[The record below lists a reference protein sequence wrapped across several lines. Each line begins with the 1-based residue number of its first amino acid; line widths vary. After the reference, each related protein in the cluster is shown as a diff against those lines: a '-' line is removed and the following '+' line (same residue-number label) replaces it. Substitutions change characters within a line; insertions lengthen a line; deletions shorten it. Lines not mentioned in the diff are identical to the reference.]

1 MLFRIER
8 PPSLTHVP
16 SRVVLITGC
25 SSGIGAASARAFHAR
40 GHAVY
45 ATARRLESLSGL
57 ADDGIATLALDVL
70 DDDSMRAAVDA
81 VQSRHDAV
89 DVLVNNAG
97 YGLQAPVEEASL
109 ADVRRQFETNVF
121 GLVRMTQLVLPAMRR
136 QRFGRIINLS
146 SMGGRFTLPGGGFY
160 HATKH
165 AVEAIS
171 DALRLEVAPFGVAVS
186 LIEPGPVL
194 TEFGTTA
201 INTIDERGPVEAQGP
216 YDDFKRR
223 LAASYAGAYDGRRRN
238 LASSAD
244 AVAAVI
250 VKAAD
255 AARPRARY
263 VVGPVAHAVVTSRRL
278 LPDRVFDALIR
289 SQFPTP

>member
-1 MLFRIER
+1 M
-8 PPSLTHVP
+8 P

-25 SSGIGAASARAFHAR
+25 SSGIGAAAARAFHAS
-40 GHAVY
+40 GHTVY
-45 ATARRLESLSGL
+45 ATARRPDSITGL
-57 ADDGIATLALDVL
+57 ATDGISTLALDVL
-70 DDDSMRAAVDA
+70 DDDSMCAAVHA

-97 YGLQAPVEEASL
+97 YGLQAPVEEADL

-136 QRFGRIINLS
+136 QRFGRIVNLS

-171 DALRLEVAPFGVAVS
+171 DALRLEVASFGVAVS

-201 INTIDERGPVEAQGP
+201 INTIDEPGTAGGAGP

-244 AVAAVI
+244 SVAAVI

-255 AARPRARY
+255 ANRPRARY
-263 VVGPVAHAVVTSRRL
+263 VVGPIAHAAVTGRRL
-278 LPDRVFDALIR
+278 LPDRVFDAVVR

>member
-1 MLFRIER
+1 MA
-8 PPSLTHVP
+8 

-40 GHAVY
+40 GHVVY
-45 ATARRLESLSGL
+45 ATARRPESLRCL
-57 ADDGIATLALDVL
+57 ADDGVATLALDVL

-97 YGLQAPVEEASL
+97 YGLQTPVEEADL

-121 GLVRMTQLVLPAMRR
+121 GLVRMTQLVLPGMRR
-136 QRFGRIINLS
+136 QRFGRVINVS

-165 AVEAIS
+165 AVEALS
-171 DALRLEVAPFGVAVS
+171 DALRLEVSSFGVAVC
-186 LIEPGPVL
+186 LIEPGPVR

-201 INTIDERGPVEAQGP
+201 INTIDQRGAAEEQGP
-216 YDDFKRR
+216 YDQFKLR
-223 LAASYAGAYDGRRRN
+223 LAASYAGAYDGRRRS

-244 AVAAVI
+244 TVAGVI

-263 VVGPVAHAVVTSRRL
+263 VVGPIAHAAVTGRRL
-278 LPDRVFDALIR
+278 LPDRVFDAVIR

>member
-1 MLFRIER
+1 M
-8 PPSLTHVP
+8 P

-25 SSGIGAASARAFHAR
+25 SSGIGAAAARAFHAR
-40 GHAVY
+40 GHTVY
-45 ATARRLESLSGL
+45 ATARRVESLVGL
-57 ADDGIATLALDVL
+57 VGEGMFALPLDVL

-81 VQSRHDAV
+81 VESRYGTV

-97 YGLQAPVEEASL
+97 YGLQAPVEEADL

-121 GLVRMTQLVLPAMRR
+121 GLVRLTQLVLPAMRSGR
-136 QRFGRIINLS
+136 WGRIINVS
-146 SMGGRFTLPGGGFY
+146 SMAGRFSLPGGGFY

-165 AVEAIS
+165 AVEALS
-171 DALRLEVAPFGVAVS
+171 DALRLEVASFGVGVS

-194 TEFGTTA
+194 TEFGTTS
-201 INTIDERGPVEAQGP
+201 IGTIEEAPSAADRGP
-216 YDDFKRR
+216 YDDFKQR
-223 LAASYAGAYDGRRRN
+223 LTLAYAGAYDGRRRS

-244 AVAAVI
+244 TVAAVI

-255 AARPRARY
+255 AKRPRARY
-263 VVGPVAHAVVTSRRL
+263 VVGPVAHAVVTGRRL
-278 LPDRVFDALIR
+278 LPDRVFDAVIR

>member
-1 MLFRIER
+1 M
-8 PPSLTHVP
+8 P
-16 SRVVLITGC
+16 SRAVLITGC
-25 SSGIGAASARAFHAR
+25 SAGIGAATARAFHAR
-40 GHAVY
+40 GHTVY
-45 ATARRLESLSGL
+45 ATARRPDSLAGL
-57 ADDGIATLALDVL
+57 ATDGISTLTLDVV

-97 YGLQAPVEEASL
+97 YGLQAPVEEADL

-136 QRFGRIINLS
+136 QRFGRVINLS
-146 SMGGRFTLPGGGFY
+146 SMGGRFSLPGGGFY

-171 DALRLEVAPFGVAVS
+171 DALRLEVAPFGVGVS

-194 TEFGTTA
+194 TEFGATA
-201 INTIDERGPVEAQGP
+201 ISTIDESGAAGGEGP
-216 YDDFKRR
+216 YDDFKQR
-223 LAASYAGAYDGRRRN
+223 LAARYASAYDGRRRS

-244 AVAAVI
+244 VVARVVVRSAE
-250 VKAAD
+250 

-263 VVGPVAHAVVTSRRL
+263 VVGPVSHAAVTSRRL
-278 LPDRVFDALIR
+278 LPDRLFDAVIR